1 MSKDC
6 GSIALFLAYPQAE
19 LRALVDDQMRE
30 ELHKSNCWAVPKSE
44 LTHALYATWWYLV
57 DVLVKGSLKEL
68 PCYGY
73 LWWPRMNGMEWNGL
87 EWNGMDW
94 NGLEWNWMEYW
105 IGWNIELNGMGLEW
119 NGIGMEWNGLDWLGM
134 DWNGM
139 EIEWNVELNWME
151 WDGMEWLGME
161 WIGLEWIGMD
171 WNDMAWHETFQ
182 FQILK
187 EVSHESFSSTSAAFR
202 FWGKSRTKASIS
214 HLPLSDFEGGLA
226 RKLRFRIFRFHFW
239 REVSHESFFFTSYT
253 VTLWGKSRTKCLFER

>member
-73 LWWPRMNGMEWNGL
+73 LWWPRMNGMDWNGMEWIGMAWNGIEWNIELDGILNWMEWDWNGMGL

-94 NGLEWNWMEYW
+94 TGLEWIGMEWRLNGMLNW
-105 IGWNIELNGMGLEW
+105 IELNGMG
-119 NGIGMEWNGLDWLGM
+119 
-134 DWNGM
+134 WNGM
-139 EIEWNVELNWME
+139 AWN
-151 WDGMEWLGME
+151 GMD
-161 WIGLEWIGMD
+161 WIGMD